1 MHIQKM
7 TDQHEQPFRSID
19 ELAASQ
25 QQADT
30 ISALKTST
38 NTLKSITEWHR
49 RARPTPTDK
58 DFTVQLGCHL
68 EEVCEMLE
76 ALTFDFPETKFPR
89 LPGKLTAAHHMLHA
103 MAKALKA
110 SEASAS
116 IADREALVD
125 SLADQIVTAVGVG
138 HCTGMDVELAC
149 LRVDESNWSK
159 FVDGKPQ
166 FDRNGKVDKPLT
178 YRKPDLTGCY

>member
-1 MHIQKM
+1 V
-7 TDQHEQPFRSID
+7 
-19 ELAASQ
+19 
-25 QQADT
+25 
-30 ISALKTST
+30 T

-76 ALTFDFPETKFPR
+76 ALTFDFPGTKFPH
-89 LPGKLTAAHHMLHA
+89 LPGKLTSAHHMLHA
-103 MAKALKA
+103 MAK
-110 SEASAS
+110 
-116 IADREALVD
+116 ALVD

-138 HCTGMDVELAC
+138 HCTGMNVELAC

-166 FDRNGKVDKPLT
+166 FDRNGKVDKPGT